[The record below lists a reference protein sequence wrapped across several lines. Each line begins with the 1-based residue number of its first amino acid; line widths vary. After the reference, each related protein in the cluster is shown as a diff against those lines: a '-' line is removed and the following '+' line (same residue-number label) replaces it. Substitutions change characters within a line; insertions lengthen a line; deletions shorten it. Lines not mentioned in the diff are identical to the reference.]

1 MRLLVNVVFSSDSE
15 AFSRI
20 SKCNYTWRRRTS
32 LGRGSVAVH
41 SSLILKEGRLAQ
53 GQASSA
59 ASFSRRVPLS
69 LLPTPAPHPVPSPLS
84 TCLLSAAAHEERAQR
99 GGRGCSSLTQQKREV
114 TVSAATG
121 EKYIACSLDN
131 TGDSFLFYRK
141 SLSFLQKVARFV
153 ASRFC
158 EKKSL
163 SWQHRPHTLARRT
176 HQHTSINIRPL
187 T

>member
-20 SKCNYTWRRRTS
+20 SKCNYTSRRRTS

-41 SSLILKEGRLAQ
+41 SPLILKESWLAQ

-69 LLPTPAPHPVPSPLS
+69 LLPTPAPHPVPSPLP

-99 GGRGCSSLTQQKREV
+99 GGRGCSSFTQQKREV
-114 TVSAATG
+114 TTFNG
-121 EKYIACSLDN
+121 QN
-131 TGDSFLFYRK
+131 
-141 SLSFLQKVARFV
+141 
-153 ASRFC
+153 
-158 EKKSL
+158 
-163 SWQHRPHTLARRT
+163 
-176 HQHTSINIRPL
+176 SINKYSNIFEY
-187 T
+187 

>member
-20 SKCNYTWRRRTS
+20 SKCSYTSRRRTS
-32 LGRGSVAVH
+32 LDRGSVAVH
-41 SSLILKEGRLAQ
+41 SPLILKEGRLAQ

-69 LLPTPAPHPVPSPLS
+69 LLPTPAPHPVPSPLP

-99 GGRGCSSLTQQKREV
+99 GGRGSSSVTEQKRKG

-121 EKYIACSLDN
+121 EKYVACSLDN
-131 TGDSFLFYRK
+131 TGDSFFI
-141 SLSFLQKVARFV
+141 LQKVAVFSTE
-153 ASRFC
+153 SRHIC
-158 EKKSL
+158 
-163 SWQHRPHTLARRT
+163 R
-176 HQHTSINIRPL
+176 
-187 T
+187 